1 MDTNANTFDHDDI
14 NDYKMSE
21 KDDEATVSD
30 TKAHNN
36 DGNFW

>member
-1 MDTNANTFDHDDI
+1 MDMNANTFDRDYI
-14 NDYKMSE
+14 NDYKVSE

-36 DGNFW
+36 DGNF

>member
-1 MDTNANTFDHDDI
+1 MDMNADTLDHDDI
-14 NDYKMSE
+14 YDRKMSE

-36 DGNFW
+36 DGNLW

>member
-1 MDTNANTFDHDDI
+1 MTLMI
-14 NDYKMSE
+14 RKWVK

-36 DGNFW
+36 DGNLW